1 MLRVGMVMLLDD
13 FKISGVNGSHVCMV
27 FEVLGHNLLKFII
40 RNNYQGM
47 PLMNVKIMMKQVL
60 EGLHYLH
67 TKCQIIHTDIKPEN
81 VLVCVDELHIRKIAA
96 EATQSHKLGLKL
108 PGSAMSTA
116 PKELRKVDLNAK
128 MSKSKK
134 KKLKKREKR
143 NQQLMEDA
151 LKHVSN
157 ETENGLELPTDCNG
171 HMDEDQKSE
180 KSGKSEAM
188 SVTSPDVEE
197 NPSVQETQTAEPTA
211 TTTEPEANSPSQTND
226 SKPQIKTD
234 ADEKNPDQ
242 GNDLNE
248 STDGDKEISMENEK
262 DTSTDTMRSISMSS
276 EMNLE

>member
-1 MLRVGMVMLLDD
+1 MLLDLVALKVVKSASHYTETALDEIKLLKCVREADEQDPLRERTVMLLDD
-13 FKISGVNGSHVCMV
+13 FKISGVNGTHVCMV

-47 PLMNVKIMMKQVL
+47 PLKNVKIMMKQVL

-81 VLVCVDELHIRKIAA
+81 VLVCVDEAHIRRLAA
-96 EATQSHKLGLKL
+96 EATHHQKLGLKL

-151 LKHVSN
+151 LKHVAK
-157 ETENGLELPTDCNG
+157 EEEEKEGENGLDLPTDCNG
-171 HMDEDQKSE
+171 HME
-180 KSGKSEAM
+180 
-188 SVTSPDVEE
+188 
-197 NPSVQETQTAEPTA
+197 
-211 TTTEPEANSPSQTND
+211 
-226 SKPQIKTD
+226 
-234 ADEKNPDQ
+234 
-242 GNDLNE
+242 
-248 STDGDKEISMENEK
+248 
-262 DTSTDTMRSISMSS
+262 
-276 EMNLE
+276 